1 MDIDFSSSNIDAYSQ
16 LEMVIGSLE
25 SLQDDLGDTNNEVA
39 NQYLRSLYES
49 LRTTQKGLNLL
60 EAPSIQENSHLTTAD
75 IVALLITESKR
86 TKEHVAGA
94 MANDIKLLQETVRAK
109 YADSIKKLEEASEKQ
124 KKADKLSLGLDIF
137 KWCMLAVSIILIVA
151 SVIATICTFGG
162 CTPLLVAS
170 IALLCISVGMIIASY
185 VPVDGDKT
193 SMDLAT
199 EKLSKA
205 IADGAKQRYRDNYS
219 VNGRKWD
226 DLSEDEQQV
235 ALNKAE
241 EEGIYG
247 AMGVMISIQVI
258 LLIASLGVSAGQAA
272 TAGANASIGVTNATK
287 SAVASAM
294 EAVKQFIQ
302 QNLNAIASLVRKITM
317 AMTLVKA
324 TAEISASGVRVQQ
337 AVTEAEAISDSA
349 EADFIK
355 ASIKLNDSDKA
366 QIEEILKELL
376 EAIAAN
382 DEAVGNILKE
392 DDATRRKMNLNLM
405 SAQTA

>member
-1 MDIDFSSSNIDAYSQ
+1 MDIDFSSSNLDAYSQ

-25 SLQDDLGDTNNEVA
+25 DLHDQVGDTNNEMA
-39 NQYLRSLYES
+39 NQYLLSLYES

-60 EAPSIQENSHLTTAD
+60 EAPSIKENSHLTTAD
-75 IVALLITESKR
+75 IIALLITESKR

-124 KKADKLSLGLDIF
+124 KKADKLGLGLDIF

-170 IALLCISVGMIIASY
+170 IALLCISVGFIIASY
-185 VPVDGDKT
+185 VPVDGEKT

-205 IADGAKQRYRDNYS
+205 IADNAKQRYRDNYS

-226 DLSEDEQQV
+226 NLSEDEQQA

-241 EEGIYG
+241 SEGIYG

-272 TAGANASIGVTNATK
+272 TAGATASIGVTNATK

-317 AMTLVKA
+317 AMTVVK
-324 TAEISASGVRVQQ
+324 TSAEIAASGVRVQQ
-337 AVTEAEAISDSA
+337 AVTEAEAISDNA
-349 EADFIK
+349 EADLIK
-355 ASIKLNDSDKA
+355 ASVKLNDNDKA

-392 DDATRRKMNLNLM
+392 DDATRRKMNLNLL